1 MAVRVQSVGLM
12 YADQALLDMVV
23 PLEGLLPF
31 LPVFSLTP
39 LNPALPLE
47 SDHESHHRSQP

>member
-12 YADQALLDMVV
+12 YADQALLDMVA
-23 PLEGLLPF
+23 PLEGLLSF